1 MAYLPLSTANLP
13 DPVIDPAQGASPED
27 YFNTVLYTGNGV
39 AIGSGGQGI
48 TGVGFEPDWV
58 WIKERSSTSG
68 HSLFDQV
75 RGATNYLGSHS
86 TAAEATSTEQLASF
100 DTDGFTVGSSG
111 GVNQS
116 GQTYVAW
123 NWKANGSGVSN
134 TDGSITST
142 VSANTTS
149 GFSIVSWASDGTDG
163 KSVGHGLTKKPDMII
178 VKNRSQALDWHVW
191 HSGLGS
197 TGEEFI
203 YLNKTD
209 NYYDYNYAYLASN
222 TSTFSPQG
230 NTKVRGSSGDNM
242 IAYCFHSVEGFSKF
256 GSYVG
261 NGSTDGPFVYTGFR
275 PAFVMVKRT
284 DGANEWAMYDSE
296 RIGYNEKNYKLRAN
310 TSESEYSTTTY
321 YEMDILSNGFKI
333 RTTDTATNASGG
345 TYIYMAFAEM
355 PTKFSLAR

>member
-27 YFNTVLYTGNGV
+27 YFNTVLYTGT
-39 AIGSGGQGI
+39 GSAVDI
-48 TGVGFEPDWV
+48 NTVGFQPDLV
-58 WIKERSSTSG
+58 WGKKRSAPNQNNWLIDS
-68 HSLFDQV
+68 V
-75 RGATNYLGSHS
+75 RGAGVW
-86 TAAEATSTEQLASF
+86 LASDDTGAEGTEPAGSSF
-100 DTDGFTVGSSG
+100 DADGFNTNSNSLFTYTGGS
-111 GVNQS
+111 
-116 GQTYVAW
+116 YVMW
-123 NWKANGSGVSN
+123 SWKANGSGVSN
-134 TDGSITST
+134 TAGSITST

-261 NGSTDGPFVYTGFR
+261 NGSTDGTFVYTGFR
-275 PAFVMVKRT
+275 PAMVILKRT
-284 DGANEWAMYDSE
+284 DSGGSWTIQDIARDSTNPNSPHLF
-296 RIGYNEKNYKLRAN
+296 IHA
-310 TSESEYSTTTY
+310 SEAEASTTN
-321 YEMDILSNGFKI
+321 DVDFLSNGFKL
-333 RTTDTATNASGG
+333 RHDSRQNTSGA
-345 TYIYMAFAEM
+345 TYIYMAFAEN
-355 PTKFSLAR
+355 PFKYSNAR